1 MQNYIYASCSSLRRA
16 ALFCTNSSSDNSPSS
31 MEASPGLFD
40 LSLLEE
46 LFGDGEYFLLF
57 LDFFDLGGSDSAPKI
72 DKNKYRKKF

>member
-1 MQNYIYASCSSLRRA
+1 
-16 ALFCTNSSSDNSPSS
+16 

-46 LFGDGEYFLLF
+46 LLGDGEYFLLF

-72 DKNKYRKKF
+72 DTKKCTREKSYYLDLNTYHYLHGRNQNDDVYSS

>member
-1 MQNYIYASCSSLRRA
+1 
-16 ALFCTNSSSDNSPSS
+16 

-57 LDFFDLGGSDSAPKI
+57 LDFFDLGGSDSAPTI
-72 DKNKYRKKF
+72 DIRNVEKPVWKGFQTL

>member
-1 MQNYIYASCSSLRRA
+1 
-16 ALFCTNSSSDNSPSS
+16 

-72 DKNKYRKKF
+72 DKRNVEKLS

>member
-1 MQNYIYASCSSLRRA
+1 
-16 ALFCTNSSSDNSPSS
+16 

-57 LDFFDLGGSDSAPKI
+57 LDFFDLGGSDSAPAKV
-72 DKNKYRKKF
+72 KKKCRKKEKKRKKKI